1 ATIEHAPLSR
11 PEPKTPVAMRIGVFF
26 DGTGNNAGNAAMGV
40 LCGAPYPVGSE
51 DLDASCKPYM
61 SDPDSSYGNDVSNVH
76 KLWDLYSEC
85 PKPEGR
91 GVHKRGVLKVLI
103 DGIGIQRG
111 VENILVGDGLVHED
125 TDVN

>member
-1 ATIEHAPLSR
+1 MKGKSDWEKACDHVMPSVCRPAMPNLAGPHSRRNAGLAASAAVASVGFAQPAIIEHAPLSR

-61 SDPDSSYGNDVSNVH
+61 S
-76 KLWDLYSEC
+76 
-85 PKPEGR
+85 
-91 GVHKRGVLKVLI
+91 
-103 DGIGIQRG
+103 
-111 VENILVGDGLVHED
+111 ED
-125 TDVN
+125 